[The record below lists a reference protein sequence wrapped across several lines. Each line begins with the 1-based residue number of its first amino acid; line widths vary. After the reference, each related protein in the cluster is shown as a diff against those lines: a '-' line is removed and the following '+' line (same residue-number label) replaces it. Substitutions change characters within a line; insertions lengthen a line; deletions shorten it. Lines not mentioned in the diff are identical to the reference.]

1 MNVFHCVRTGNNVHS
16 CTCACEQSQS
26 RVLLVKWKTDNT
38 LSCVCYSTLLVKK
51 TQFSTTKKDQ
61 EGILK
66 LNIINVVF
74 CRHRID
80 PVGLLVEGRI
90 IPEKPA
96 PQTVSVSR
104 TVCWIFALQVMY
116 YNMVKPCKYRQW
128 GGHSSKVSILTRCP
142 YFVFVSSW
150 DENKCF

>member
-1 MNVFHCVRTGNNVHS
+1 MHVFHCVRTGNNVHS

-51 TQFSTTKKDQ
+51 TIFNKKKDQ
-61 EGILK
+61 EGVLK

-96 PQTVSVSR
+96 PQTVSILR
-104 TVCWIFALQVMY
+104 TIYWIFTLQVM
-116 YNMVKPCKYRQW
+116 CKVQ
-128 GGHSSKVSILTRCP
+128 SNLLNIDSEEVTVLKCP
-142 YFVFVSSW
+142 Y
-150 DENKCF
+150 